1 MLYLNPDSLW
11 NSPFGG
17 APSLESGFIHNTVP
31 EDEYTKTE
39 LEDEILKPI
48 LKVLNYKI
56 QKTIAGEAK
65 STIIILNKYDDLFAT
80 K

>member
-1 MLYLNPDSLW
+1 MFILKNMSTSWQRGY
-11 NSPFGG
+11 FGQRVVSETCVV
-17 APSLESGFIHNTVP
+17 PESGFIHNTVP

-56 QKTIAGEAK
+56 QNDRG
-65 STIIILNKYDDLFAT
+65 
-80 K
+80 